1 MEVLIDS
8 KLFVYKSLETLFFER
23 GHKLYLVG
31 GTVRDFLLKKPL
43 EDMDLVTDATPSE
56 MKEFLLDADY
66 TFERFGSVKLKYQN
80 VKFDITTLRKENG
93 YSDHRHPNKI
103 SFTDKLSED
112 VNRRDLTIN
121 GLYMDKDLKVIDL
134 VNGLFDLNKHLL
146 RMIGDPDLRLKED
159 PLRILRIYRFSIETG
174 FKIDDDLKKA
184 IINNKDLILKLNKDK
199 VLQEINKSHDRGLL
213 IETLKKDGIFV
224 DTNTK

>member
-1 MEVLIDS
+1 MEVSIDS

-23 GHKLYLVG
+23 GYKLYLVG

-43 EDMDLVTDATPSE
+43 DDMDLVTDATPSE
-56 MKEFLLDADY
+56 MKEFLPDADY

-80 VKFDITTLRKENG
+80 VKFDITTLRKETG
-93 YSDHRHPNKI
+93 YSDHRHPSNI

-112 VNRRDLTIN
+112 VLRRDLTIN

-134 VNGLFDLNKHLL
+134 VGGLQDLNKHLL
-146 RMIGDPDLRLKED
+146 RMIGDPELRLKED
-159 PLRILRIYRFSIETG
+159 PLRILRIYRFSLETG
-174 FKIDDDLKKA
+174 FEIDKSLQKA
-184 IINNKDLILKLNKDK
+184 IRDNKDLILKLNKDK
-199 VLQEINKSHDRGLL
+199 IHQEINKSHDSIKL
-213 IETLKKDGIFV
+213 IETMKKDGIFV